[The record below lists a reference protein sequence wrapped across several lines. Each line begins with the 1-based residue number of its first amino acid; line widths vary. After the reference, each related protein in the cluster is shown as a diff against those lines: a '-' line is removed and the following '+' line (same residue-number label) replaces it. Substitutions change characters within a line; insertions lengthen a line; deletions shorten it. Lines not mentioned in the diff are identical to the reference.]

1 MVKRIFEIF
10 FSSIVL
16 LFSFPFIFFF
26 GLLIFFEDFK
36 NPIFIQERL
45 GKNKNT
51 FHIFKL
57 RTMKLNSPNVG
68 THETNEDMYLKSS
81 KLIRKLK
88 IDEFPQFL
96 NVLIGQMSI
105 VGPRPCLPN
114 QYKLIK
120 ERERMNVFSHKP
132 GITGVTQIKNIM
144 MDQEEKQAKVDSIYN
159 EYFGA
164 RSDKIENMKLYFFCI
179 LRTVLKGDLS
189 YIDRLIENSV

>member
-16 LFSFPFIFFF
+16 LFSFPFMLIF
-26 GLLIFFEDFK
+26 GLIIFFEDFK

-81 KLIRKLK
+81 KLIRRLK

-96 NVLIGQMSI
+96 NVLIGHMSL

-114 QYKLIK
+114 QYKLIE
-120 ERERMNVFSHKP
+120 EREKMNVFSHKP

-144 MDQEEKQAKVDSIYN
+144 MDQEAKQAKVDSIYN
-159 EYFGA
+159 VYFGA
-164 RSDKIENMKLYFFCI
+164 RSNMVENIKLYFFCI
-179 LRTVLKGDLS
+179 CRTVLKGDLS
-189 YIDRLIENSV
+189 YIDRLIEKNA

>member
-16 LFSFPFIFFF
+16 LFSFPFMFIF

-36 NPIFIQERL
+36 NPIFIQKRL

-120 ERERMNVFSHKP
+120 ERDRMNVFSHKP

-164 RSDKIENMKLYFFCI
+164 GSSIVENMKLYFYCI
-179 LRTVLKGDLS
+179 YRTVIKGNLT
-189 YIDRLIENSV
+189 YIDRLIERGV

>member
-1 MVKRIFEIF
+1 
-10 FSSIVL
+10 
-16 LFSFPFIFFF
+16 
-26 GLLIFFEDFK
+26 
-36 NPIFIQERL
+36 
-45 GKNKNT
+45 
-51 FHIFKL
+51 
-57 RTMKLNSPNVG
+57 
-68 THETNEDMYLKSS
+68 MYLKSS

-120 ERERMNVFSHKP
+120 ERDRMNVFSHKP

-159 EYFGA
+159 VYFGA
-164 RSDKIENMKLYFFCI
+164 RSGVVENIKLYFYCI
-179 LRTVLKGDLS
+179 YRTVLKGNLS
-189 YIDRLIENSV
+189 YIDRLIEKGV